1 MKKVFSKSLS
11 CLLSVV
17 MLLGLFVIVD
27 DISINVN
34 ATQNMSSNFS
44 KNYAL
49 GSDQRQNLVNVA
61 IAQLGKKQADLGYT
75 ENWCADFVCDCA
87 RLTGMSDSIIPY
99 NYSDRGAC
107 RYLIKYMIANCGA
120 KKVSD
125 RQTGDLVFY
134 YCSACGREVHVGIVL
149 DGSYSIEGNYGG
161 QVTKVSSSYTDSVGH
176 TLKSGTIKRVYVRPN
191 YGGSQITHVDPTPV
205 VQPSTDNC
213 LCSENYAGEYEVT
226 TSSQPLTIRTGHGTN
241 YSSIGSIPKGTHVYV
256 TKADGTWAHVNYNN
270 ISGYVYMSYLTKV
283 ASPPV
288 VVPDPPVN
296 PTITDDSNI
305 VANVES
311 VTGGTNT
318 ITVTGWIFDRDDTSQ
333 TIAVD
338 IYVGGVVG
346 TSEAEGHRIFAD
358 VSRGDVHNAHGCGNN
373 HGFHATFV
381 TNKTGNQP
389 VYLYGI
395 NVGNGGINPCIG
407 TSSVY
412 IDDPPKDV
420 GTAFYAYIQN
430 PFSGLVVGHTDGN
443 VVIKTQ
449 TGAAEQQWF
458 FVRQDDC
465 SYEITNHETGQCLE
479 VAEAGTGNCSNVR
492 IWPDN
497 DTVAQRW
504 YIVGT
509 PDRYTLVPKY
519 AIGMAMDVSGGG
531 ISNSGTNIQLW
542 EKNNTQAQIF
552 SLQIFKRDTT
562 SPVVSNVTV
571 SKVSS
576 KGYRITCNVDDDIGI
591 TEVSFPTWTD
601 NNGQDD
607 IIYYKGNV
615 LGNTA
620 SVYIPTSKHNN
631 EKGTYITHIYAYD
644 RAGNPGIGG
653 YGIVIHDDN
662 EPYFARSTEYNGHI
676 YTMYLAD
683 MTWTEAQAWCEKQ
696 GGYLATVTSQ
706 EEWNTIK
713 WLVAHYNAPCCWLGA
728 ENTSGSWKWVTGEN
742 FTYSDWIPGNP
753 DCANGNEFYLGTF
766 GGNYYIN
773 AYQWN
778 DFPNLSEYVGCF
790 VMEEPLDKISPTVTN
805 PTVSKVSGKGYQV
818 TCNIEDNLEV
828 TKVLFPTWTDKNEQD
843 DVIYYEGTISGNTA
857 TVYIPTSKHNNET
870 GLYHTH
876 IYAYDAEGNSGFAG
890 TACNV
895 IDDEPYEMKST
906 EYNGHT
912 YTMYLADMTWTEA
925 QAWCKKQGGYLAT
938 VTSQEEWDTIKWLIA
953 HNNAPCCWLG
963 AESTSGSWKWVTGED
978 FTYSDWWANQPDCGG
993 NKEFYLGTYE
1003 GTLINAYRWNDFSDK
1018 NDLVG
1023 CFVIE
1028 KAQLENKSTISA
1040 ETIKLGETVTANA
1053 RATGGT
1059 GEYLYQVVYK
1069 QTTQSKWTTAQS
1081 YKANATVTIKPTK
1094 ATTYDVCVKVKDSN
1108 GMEVKKYFTVK
1119 VTDVLK
1125 NNSTLSKT
1133 EITLGD
1139 TITVNGKATGGS
1151 GSYQYNILYKQTA
1164 QTKWTTVQSYKANA
1178 TVTIKPTKATTYDVC
1193 VKVKDSDGTEVK
1205 EYLTV
1210 NVTNN
1215 ELKNISTISAE
1226 TIYLGGSINVNAKA
1240 TGSTGFYTY
1249 AVYYKKTSDTK
1260 WTTAQDFKSNNKVTV
1275 TPTKATPY
1283 DVCVKVKDD
1292 KGTIDK
1298 KYFTVNVTSNE
1309 LKNTSTVSAETI
1321 NIGESVTVNAKA
1333 TGSTGFY
1340 TYAVYYKQEAQ
1351 TKWTTVQDF
1360 KSNNKVTVKPAKATA
1375 YDICVKVKD
1384 DKGTIDKKYFK
1395 VNVTDFA
1402 NTSVVSATEIKL
1414 GQTIE
1419 VDCSATGSTGFYQYA
1434 VYYKKTSDT
1443 KWTVKQSYSSNN
1455 TVNIKPTQA
1464 TTYDVCVKIKD
1475 NQNNEVK
1482 RYFVVAVK

>member
-11 CLLSVV
+11 WLLSVV
-17 MLLGLFVIVD
+17 MIFGIVVIAPITANAIDSKLEKAVQWAINIANDDSHGYSQENRWGPDYDCSSFVISALKIGG
-27 DISINVN
+27 ISTGSANTTANMVSQL
-34 ATQNMSSNFS
+34 TQNGFSYISWSNTGGVS
-44 KNYAL
+44 GL
-49 GSDQRQNLVNVA
+49 QRGDILWRNGHTEMYIGNNQQVGAHQN
-61 IAQLGKKQADLGYT
+61 
-75 ENWCADFVCDCA
+75 
-87 RLTGMSDSIIPY
+87 
-99 NYSDRGAC
+99 RGHPE
-107 RYLIKYMIANCGA
+107 
-120 KKVSD
+120 
-125 RQTGDLVFY
+125 TGDPSGREISVTSFY
-134 YCSACGREVHVGIVL
+134 YDSWEGIL
-149 DGSYSIEGNYGG
+149 RYSN
-161 QVTKVSSSYTDSVGH
+161 
-176 TLKSGTIKRVYVRPN
+176 N
-191 YGGSQITHVDPTPV
+191 ITPVPQVDPTPI

-213 LCSENYAGEYEVT
+213 SCSESYAGEYEVT
-226 TSSQPLTIRTGHGTN
+226 TSSKPLTIRAGHGTN

-288 VVPDPPVN
+288 VVPDPPIN

-358 VSRGDVHNAHGCGNN
+358 VSRGDVHNAYGCGNN

-449 TGAAEQQWF
+449 TGDAEQQWF
-458 FVRQDDC
+458 FVKQDDC

-479 VAEAGTGNCSNVR
+479 VAEAGTGNCSNIR

-542 EKNNTQAQIF
+542 EKNNTQAQMF
-552 SLQIFKRDTT
+552 SLQIFKRDTENPIVFNPT
-562 SPVVSNVTV
+562 I

-576 KGYRITCNVDDDIGI
+576 NGYRITCNFSDDVGV
-591 TEVSFPTWTD
+591 TKVLFPTWTE

-607 IIYYKGNV
+607 IIYYEGQISGGNY
-615 LGNTA
+615 A
-620 SVYIPTSKHNN
+620 SVYIKTSEHNN

-644 RAGNPGIGG
+644 QAGNVGVEG
-653 YGIVIHDDN
+653 YGIVIRDDN
-662 EPYFARSTEYNGHI
+662 EPYFVKSTEYNGHI
-676 YTMYLAD
+676 YTMYWAD
-683 MTWTEAQAWCEKQ
+683 MSWSEAQAWCKKQ

-706 EEWNTIK
+706 KEWDTIK

-728 ENTSGSWKWVTGEN
+728 ENTNGSWKWVTGEN
-742 FTYSDWIPGNP
+742 FTYSDWIPGEPN
-753 DCANGNEFYLGTF
+753 CANGNEFYLGTL
-766 GGNYYIN
+766 GGSYIN

-790 VMEEPLDKISPTVTN
+790 VMEEPLDKISPVVTN
-805 PTVSKVSGKGYQV
+805 PTVSKVSSKGYQV
-818 TCNIEDNLEV
+818 TCNIEDNFGV

-857 TVYIPTSKHNNET
+857 TVYIPTAEHNNET

-895 IDDEPYEMKST
+895 IDDEPCEMKST

-938 VTSQEEWDTIKWLIA
+938 VTSQEEWDTIKWLVA

-978 FTYSDWWANQPDCGG
+978 FTYSDWWTDQPDCGG

-1023 CFVIE
+1023 CFVME

-1081 YKANATVTIKPTK
+1081 YKANATVTFKPAN
-1094 ATTYDVCVKVKDSN
+1094 ATTYDVCIKVKDGN
-1108 GMEVKKYFTVK
+1108 NTEIKKFFTVR
-1119 VTDVLK
+1119 VT
-1125 NNSTLSKT
+1125 
-1133 EITLGD
+1133 
-1139 TITVNGKATGGS
+1139 
-1151 GSYQYNILYKQTA
+1151 
-1164 QTKWTTVQSYKANA
+1164 
-1178 TVTIKPTKATTYDVC
+1178 
-1193 VKVKDSDGTEVK
+1193 SD
-1205 EYLTV
+1205 
-1210 NVTNN
+1210 
-1215 ELKNISTISAE
+1215 ELKNISTISAQ
-1226 TIYLGGSINVNAKA
+1226 TINL
-1240 TGSTGFYTY
+1240 GST
-1249 AVYYKKTSDTK
+1249 
-1260 WTTAQDFKSNNKVTV
+1260 
-1275 TPTKATPY
+1275 
-1283 DVCVKVKDD
+1283 
-1292 KGTIDK
+1292 
-1298 KYFTVNVTSNE
+1298 
-1309 LKNTSTVSAETI
+1309 
-1321 NIGESVTVNAKA
+1321 VTVNAKA

-1340 TYAVYYKQEAQ
+1340 TYAVYYKQKAQ
-1351 TKWTTVQDF
+1351 TKWTTKQDF
-1360 KSNNKVTVKPAKATA
+1360 KANNTIAIKPAKATT

-1384 DKGTIDKKYFK
+1384 DKGTIVKKYFTI
-1395 VNVTDFA
+1395 NVTDFK
-1402 NTSVVSATEIKL
+1402 NTSTLSATEIKL
-1414 GQTIE
+1414 GNT
-1419 VDCSATGSTGFYQYA
+1419 VKVSCSATGSTGYYQYA

-1443 KWTVKQSYSSNN
+1443 KWTTKQSYSSNN
-1455 TVNIKPTQA
+1455 AVTIKPAKA
-1464 TTYDVCVKIKD
+1464 TTYDVCVKVKD

-1482 RYFVVAVK
+1482 KYFIVTVK